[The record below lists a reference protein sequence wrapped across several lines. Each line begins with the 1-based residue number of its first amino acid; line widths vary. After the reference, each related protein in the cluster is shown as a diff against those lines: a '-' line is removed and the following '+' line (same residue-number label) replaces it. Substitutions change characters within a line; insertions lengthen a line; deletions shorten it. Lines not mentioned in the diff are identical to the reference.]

1 MHVLDRQS
9 RFAAAFGT
17 PRTSPDTGWYC
28 RPLVTFGA
36 LPSQLRLVVYICVRE
51 TLSAAA
57 LGELLHCL
65 NRQFGTPA
73 ALTAPCPLLDI
84 MRCSHPLVTFG
95 TLPGQL

>member
-36 LPSQLRLVVYICVRE
+36 LPSQLRLVIDIGVGE

-57 LGELLHCL
+57 LGKVLHSPD
-65 NRQFGTPA
+65 RQFGIPA
-73 ALTAPCPLLDI
+73 ALTAPCSLLDI
-84 MRCSHPLVTFG
+84 MRCSHPLVTFS